1 MPLFL
6 ATLLI
11 IFIVGGLF
19 FEMQTPGVG
28 VSFVISLV
36 AAALF
41 FIPLYVAGLA
51 EPLDIGLFLVGLALV
66 LLEIFV
72 VPGFGLTGILG
83 LLCAVAGLA
92 LSLVDNTQL
101 STWNKDSVH
110 AILTSLAFV
119 VIGLTVG
126 IFGSMALSHFLTTSK
141 RTPAMALHKEM
152 TPDEGYIA
160 VQVLPKELV
169 GKQGKTE
176 TVLRPS
182 GKVCVNGQIYSAIS
196 EGAMLDRGVTIEVT
210 RIENAQL
217 YVRGL

>member
-36 AAALF
+36 TAALF

-72 VPGFGLTGILG
+72 VPGFGFMGILG
-83 LLCAVAGLA
+83 LLCSVAGLA

-101 STWNKDSVH
+101 LSWNKEAVH
-110 AILTSLAFV
+110 GLLTSFALV

-126 IFGSMALSHFLTTSK
+126 ILGSLALSHFLMTSK

-169 GKQGKTE
+169 GQQGKTE
-176 TVLRPS
+176 TVLRPA
-182 GKVCVNGQIYSAIS
+182 GKVQVNGKSYSAIS
-196 EGAMLDRGVTIEVT
+196 EGAMLEQGVAIVVT
-210 RIENAQL
+210 RIENAQI